1 MSNYEQRTTG
11 DATYL
16 YPLIVGY
23 LVVCFMFDLPI
34 YWAAYA
40 AAATFFAP
48 LIMATLKLILSFIKM
63 VEDAIDKKSQQ

>member
-23 LVVCFMFDLPI
+23 LAVCFLFDLPV

-40 AAATFFAP
+40 AAATFLAP
-48 LIMATLKLILSFIKM
+48 LIIATLNLILSFIKM
-63 VEDAIDKKSQQ
+63 VEDAINKKSKQ